1 LQDPVHFHGFASG
14 AIRPIHP
21 QRMSETCFL
30 DFSSWE
36 AQILSAS
43 DEKKNLPFAWVTIA
57 VMATIF
63 DLHTHSTASDGTSS
77 PKELIQH
84 AAEQGVDAIALTDH
98 DTTEGLAEAAAT
110 AQSLGIGFIPGVE
123 ISASWNSHVVH
134 IVGLGISPDCTL
146 LQDGLATLRQF
157 RNWRAEEMGRRLA
170 KVGISDAFEG
180 ARALS
185 SGVLIGRCHFARF
198 LVKHGHAES
207 EKKVF
212 QRFLTHGKPGYVP
225 GKWAELEDAVAWI
238 LAAGGQAVIAH
249 PARYPFTRTK
259 LRRLLAEFA
268 EAGGVGLEVVSG
280 SHNRDETST
289 MARHA
294 QDFALL
300 ASTGSDYHGP
310 ENPWR
315 RLGRF
320 QALPEICTPIWHD
333 WGLPLTTR
341 AISA

>member
-1 LQDPVHFHGFASG
+1 
-14 AIRPIHP
+14 
-21 QRMSETCFL
+21 MT
-30 DFSSWE
+30 
-36 AQILSAS
+36 
-43 DEKKNLPFAWVTIA
+43 
-57 VMATIF
+57 MIF
-63 DLHTHSTASDGTSS
+63 DLHTHSTASDGTTS
-77 PKELIQH
+77 PTALIRH
-84 AAEQGVDAIALTDH
+84 AAEQGVDLVALTDH

-110 AQSLGIGFIPGVE
+110 AQALGVAFVPGVE
-123 ISASWNSHVVH
+123 ISTSWNGHVVH
-134 IVGLGISPDCTL
+134 IVGLGIDTGCRV
-146 LQDGLATLRQF
+146 LQEGLATLRRF
-157 RNWRAEEMGRRLA
+157 RNWRAEEMGRRLE
-170 KVGISDAFEG
+170 KVGIHDAFEG

-185 SGVLIGRCHFARF
+185 NGTLIGRCHFARF

-212 QRFLTHGKPGYVP
+212 QHFLTSGKPGYVP
-225 GKWAELEDAVAWI
+225 GEWATLEEAVSWI
-238 LAAGGQAVIAH
+238 LAAGGQAVVAH
-249 PARYPFTRTK
+249 PARYPFTRSK

-268 EAGGVGLEVVSG
+268 DAGGVGMEVVSG
-280 SHNRDETST
+280 SHNRDETFT

-300 ASTGSDYHGP
+300 ASTGSDYHSP

-333 WGLPLTTR
+333 WELSSTTR